1 MRLGEPR
8 EMVARRYGMHRLQ
21 SWLVLVFDFRRGVA
35 SVAMK
40 LADEDEQNLRRANRK
55 LFWRVPREGET
66 EDGKRAHT
74 PLESTT
80 RQSSIDFHLQLLFTT
95 LDRRP

>member
-1 MRLGEPR
+1 MLLGGPR

-40 LADEDEQNLRRANRK
+40 LADEDEQNLRRGNRK
-55 LFWRVPREGET
+55 LFWRVPREGE
-66 EDGKRAHT
+66 
-74 PLESTT
+74 
-80 RQSSIDFHLQLLFTT
+80 I
-95 LDRRP
+95 